1 VPILFIGR
9 SRLLMVKG
17 DILFKICKRC
27 NIEKPLAAF
36 GKRSSEKDGLNY
48 YCRECNYAGV
58 KSWIER
64 NPEKKMAQGKK
75 WKQENPDKVK
85 ISSAKRYEKK
95 KDDILAKSKEWK
107 ENNKEY
113 LSQKRKE
120 DYEANKEIELAKQ
133 KEYRQTHKPKLNAKA
148 AAERAAK
155 KQATPKWLTVDHK
168 TFIEIQYQ
176 MAKLLEDR
184 MGIEYHV
191 DHIHPLQ
198 NENVCGLHVPWN
210 LRVIPALENISKGNK
225 LIEEL

>member
-1 VPILFIGR
+1 
-9 SRLLMVKG
+9 MVKG
-17 DILFKICKRC
+17 DILFKICRC
-27 NIEKPLAAF
+27 CKSEKPLSDF
-36 GKRSSEKDGLNY
+36 SKRSREKDGLNY
-48 YCRECNYAGV
+48 YCKSCEADRV
-58 KSWIER
+58 KEWR
-64 NPEKKMAQGKK
+64 QKNPDKKQAQSRK
-75 WKQENPDKVK
+75 WKQENPEKVK

-95 KDDILAKSKEWK
+95 KDDILSKSKEWK

-120 DYEANKEIELAKQ
+120 DYKANKEIELAKQ
-133 KEYRQTHKPKLNAKA
+133 KKYRQTHRPKLNAKA
-148 AAERAAK
+148 ASERAAK

-198 NENVCGLHVPWN
+198 NESVCGLHVPWN
-210 LRVIPALENISKGNK
+210 LRVIPAVDNIRKGNK
-225 LIEEL
+225 LIGGDLGK